1 MPLININAK
10 DIIEEEK
17 LKPILDDAITQLV
30 VGLNQL
36 LTNREI
42 NIKITI
48 GDKPKLRRTEIERL
62 TRGIEHD
69 EIVAR
74 AMHLGEMQFHAGD
87 DTRPP
92 GRGRGLGGD
101 QPRASP
107 QRIWQRSSPW

>member
-48 GDKPKLRRTEIERL
+48 GDKLK
-62 TRGIEHD
+62 
-69 EIVAR
+69 
-74 AMHLGEMQFHAGD
+74 
-87 DTRPP
+87 
-92 GRGRGLGGD
+92 
-101 QPRASP
+101 S
-107 QRIWQRSSPW
+107 